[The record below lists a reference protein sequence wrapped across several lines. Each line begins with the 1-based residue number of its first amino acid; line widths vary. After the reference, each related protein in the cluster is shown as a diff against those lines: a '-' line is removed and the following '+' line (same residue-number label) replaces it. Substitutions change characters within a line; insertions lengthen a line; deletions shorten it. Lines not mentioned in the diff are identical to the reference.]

1 MKDIDAH
8 VEKYGS
14 DNQKKDFEFL
24 TNSDEGKA
32 SFFEVKKWFMNEF
45 NLRKELKEYRN
56 KVQSIVECVA

>member
-1 MKDIDAH
+1 MKDIAAH

-24 TNSDEGKA
+24 TNGAEEKA

-45 NLRKELKEYRN
+45 NLRKELKEYRS
-56 KVQSIVECVA
+56 KVQSIVECAA